1 LTERLQ
7 GTIKEDLRLA
17 FFVADD
23 VLVTPRDEFGELFPP
38 RHGAVFGCFRFRL
51 AGSSALRMSTPTG
64 DAIHPSR
71 RTPDLNAA
79 EQRATITKITWRLLP
94 LLLFCYIIAYIDR
107 INVGFAKLHL
117 REVLGVSE
125 DRFSSAYGL
134 GAGLFFIGYF
144 LFEVPSNLILQRVGA
159 RVWIARIMIVWG
171 LVSMSFM
178 FLKGTTMFYTL
189 RFLLGAAEAG
199 FFPGVILYLTYWFP
213 ARERAR
219 TVAMFVVGGVLAGVI
234 GSPISGALLQLDG
247 FGGLAGWQW
256 LFLLEGIPAVIMGL
270 VVLLVLPNRPQAAR
284 WLSPA
289 QKDWIQGRLADD
301 VAPSGPAPRHGLI
314 AIFTNG
320 RVWLL
325 CLIYFLLNVG
335 GYGYELWLPSII
347 RSFSTTS
354 SFVLGTINAIP
365 YFAAGVVM
373 LLVAR
378 YSDKTGERRGV
389 VALAAISSA
398 IGFALSAWFKNPYL
412 AMAALSLAFI
422 GLKSTIAPFWAMTT
436 AFLGGTAAAAGIAFI
451 NSVGNLGGFAGPYL
465 VGVIKDRTGSNVA
478 ALLLLG
484 AALLGMAVF
493 TLALPK
499 TPRPRG
505 TIGGNK

>member
-1 LTERLQ
+1 
-7 GTIKEDLRLA
+7 
-17 FFVADD
+17 
-23 VLVTPRDEFGELFPP
+23 
-38 RHGAVFGCFRFRL
+38 
-51 AGSSALRMSTPTG
+51 MSNPTG
-64 DAIHPSR
+64 SRPSA
-71 RTPDLNAA
+71 TVLSEA
-79 EQRATITKITWRLLP
+79 EQRATVATVTRRLVP
-94 LLLFCYIIAYIDR
+94 LLFFCYIIAYIDR

-125 DRFSSAYGL
+125 DKFNSAYGL

-144 LFEVPSNLILQRVGA
+144 IFEVPSNLVLQRVGA
-159 RVWIARIMIVWG
+159 RIWIARIMIVWG
-171 LVSMSFM
+171 IVSACFM
-178 FLKGTTMFYTL
+178 FLKGTTMFYSM

-213 ARERAR
+213 TKERAR
-219 TVAMFVVGGVLAGVI
+219 IFAMFATGGVLAGVI
-234 GSPISGALLQLDG
+234 GSPISGALLDLDG
-247 FGGLAGWQW
+247 MGGLAGWQW
-256 LFLLEGIPAVIMGL
+256 LFLLEAIPAVLMGL
-270 VVLLVLPNRPQAAR
+270 VVLFVLPNRPQEAR

-289 QKDWIQGRLADD
+289 QKEWIEGRLAEDAAAS
-301 VAPSGPAPRHGLI
+301 VSTQGHSLA
-314 AIFTNG
+314 AIFSSG

-325 CLIYFLLNVG
+325 CLLYFLMNVG
-335 GYGYELWLPSII
+335 GYGYELWLPTII
-347 RSFSTTS
+347 KSFSTTS

-365 YFAAGVVM
+365 YFAAGVTM

-389 VALAAISSA
+389 VALAAVSSA
-398 IGFALSAWFKNPYL
+398 VGFALSAYFKNPYL
-412 AMAALSLAFI
+412 AMAALTLAFI

-465 VGVIKDRTGSNVA
+465 VGVIKDQTGSNVA

-493 TLALPK
+493 TLLLPK
-499 TPRPRG
+499 SPRAKP
-505 TIGGNK
+505 